1 MEVVLDQY
9 TCPENPNVPLIC
21 MDEASKELHGHLYEP
36 ISIKPGMDAKED
48 YHYTREGV
56 QNMFMF
62 FDPNRGWRRVS
73 CRDSRTS
80 EDWALEVKHLL
91 DVDYPHAPKIRLL
104 CDNLN
109 THNIT
114 SLYKTFPAPEAHRLA
129 RRLELVHT
137 PRNGSWLNVAETEL
151 SVLSAQCLNRR
162 ISNVEELRKEVD
174 AWQHERN
181 QICAK
186 VIWRFTTQDARIKLK
201 HLYPIFE
208 EDEAIG
214 SNEPF

>member
-1 MEVVLDQY
+1 MD
-9 TCPENPNVPLIC
+9 IC
-21 MDEASKELHGHLYEP
+21 TNRFRCSQESRPY
-36 ISIKPGMDAKED
+36 ED
-48 YHYTREGV
+48 YHYTRFGV

-62 FDPNRGWRRVS
+62 LDPNRGWRRVS

-80 EDWALEVKHLL
+80 EDWAIEVKHLL

-137 PRNGSWLNVAETEL
+137 PRNG
-151 SVLSAQCLNRR
+151 
-162 ISNVEELRKEVD
+162 
-174 AWQHERN
+174 
-181 QICAK
+181 
-186 VIWRFTTQDARIKLK
+186 
-201 HLYPIFE
+201 
-208 EDEAIG
+208 
-214 SNEPF
+214 